1 MNKSELIKQL
11 AEKTQI
17 SLEDADT
24 MVHTMIEGMKKTL
37 ITGGRVEIRGFCNL
51 TVREYGAYTG
61 RNPKTGEP
69 MAVPPKKLPFYK
81 SGKEFKEFLND

>member
-17 SLEDADT
+17 SLEEADT
-24 MVHTMIEGMKKTL
+24 MVHTMITGMKKAL
-37 ITGGRVEIRGFCNL
+37 CNGGRVEIRGFCNFA
-51 TVREYGAYTG
+51 VRSYDAYTG

-69 MAVPPKKLPFYK
+69 MQVPPKKLPFFK
-81 SGKEFKEFLND
+81 PGKEFTEFLNE